1 MKKTF
6 LIIALAWIAGLST
19 FAQSGGVEMAA
30 DLRSSGKIW
39 VVVLVVLTLF
49 IGLFIYMFTLD
60 RKIKKLEKDK

>member
-1 MKKTF
+1 MNKTL
-6 LIIALAWIAGLST
+6 LIIALTWLTNFAA
-19 FAQSGGVEMAA
+19 FAQSGDVEMATG
-30 DLRSSGKIW
+30 LRSSGKIW

>member
-1 MKKTF
+1 MKNIF
-6 LIIALAWIAGLST
+6 LTIALTLLAGFSAV
-19 FAQSGGVEMAA
+19 AQSRGVEMAT